1 MDTKTNM
8 KNKNDKLYL
17 IVLIPLLIIV
27 FLLSLCVGRYQ
38 IAPAEVFRMLGA
50 KLTSDI
56 FENEGAAT
64 VFWTSRFPRVCAGA
78 LIGCALSVA
87 GASYQGIFRNPMV
100 SPDLLGASAG
110 AGFGAALGFLL
121 GVNTGMVTVMAF
133 ISGVIAVIGTIAVS
147 HIVGEKV
154 DNSRILLVL
163 CGIVTGSLFQ
173 AFISIIKVVAD
184 PYDTLPSIT
193 FWLMGGLNYV
203 TASQVKFL
211 IFPILI
217 GGFPLLLVRWKINL
231 MSFGEDEAKTMGIQ
245 IERFQLLI
253 IGCATLMTAGAVSVG
268 GMIGWVGLIVP
279 HFARM
284 MVGADY
290 RRLLPC
296 AAVLGAIF
304 TLLVDDISRSLMA
317 QEIPIGILTAIL
329 GAPVFLLLLSKGKR
343 GFM

>member
-1 MDTKTNM
+1 MG
-8 KNKNDKLYL
+8 NKRKREYYM
-17 IVLIPLLIIV
+17 ILIPFMVIV
-27 FLLSLCVGRYQ
+27 FCVSLCIGRYQ
-38 IAPAEVFRMLGA
+38 IIPG
-50 KLTSDI
+50 DI
-56 FENEGAAT
+56 FNILKARFQNTAFENEGAFT

-78 LIGCALSVA
+78 LTGCALSMA
-87 GASYQGIFRNPMV
+87 GAAYQGIFRNPMV

-110 AGFGAALGFLL
+110 AGFGAALGFLF
-121 GVNTGMVTVMAF
+121 GMSTGTVTMLAF
-133 ISGVIAVIGTIAVS
+133 IFGLLAVAGTILVS
-147 HIVGEKV
+147 RIVSGKV

-173 AFISIIKVVAD
+173 AFISIVKVAAD

-211 IFPILI
+211 VLPILA
-217 GGFPLLLVRWKINL
+217 GGIPLLLVRWKINL
-231 MSFGEDEAKTMGIQ
+231 MSFGEDEAKTMGIS
-245 IERFQLLI
+245 IEKFQLLI

-296 AAVLGAIF
+296 AAILGTIF
-304 TLLVDDISRSLMA
+304 TLLVDDLSRSLTA

-329 GAPVFLLLLSKGKR
+329 GAPVFLMLLAKGKR